1 MDFEVPSEAKQINRA
16 IDDFIDREVAPLE
29 EQHPEFLGEDYQ
41 RHIVD
46 EDHRQVPEYREVVE
60 TIRKKSVEA
69 GFYGMTMPEEVGG
82 GGVDILT
89 RGIVGEHVSNR
100 PPGFHSA
107 IFGGAGGPT
116 PILLAANE
124 EQREEYL
131 DPLMAGEVTTCFA
144 LTEPDHGSDPHYMD
158 TRAEKDGDEWVI
170 DGTKYWITNAPYA
183 DFAMVFAR
191 TSGEPGD
198 YEGITCFLVDDDNP
212 GYSVGKI
219 HRTMGLTP
227 GGQAELQFDD
237 CRVGEDKVLGEVDR
251 GFQTAMS
258 WIGGGRINIAAASV
272 GTAQY
277 LLDKSVEYARNRETF
292 GKPIGHRQ
300 GVSFQLADLA
310 TEIEQV
316 RWLYR
321 YAAWKIDRGDR
332 ARKEESMAKL
342 RGAELYNDA
351 ADLAVQIHGG
361 AGFMKD
367 NPVEREYRNA
377 RVMRIFEGTDE
388 IQRRTIARELI

>member
-41 RHIVD
+41 RHVVD

-89 RGIVGEHVSNR
+89 RGVVGEHVANR

-198 YEGITCFLVDDDNP
+198 YEGITCFLVDEDNP

-237 CRVGEDKVLGEVDR
+237 CRVGDDKVLGEVDR

-300 GVSFQLADLA
+300 GVSFQLADMA

-361 AGFMKD
+361 SGFMKD

>member
-16 IDDFIDREVAPLE
+16 IDDFIDQEVAPLE
-29 EQHPEFLGEDYQ
+29 EQYPEFLDEDYQ

-46 EDHRQVPEYREVVE
+46 DDNRQVPEYREIVE
-60 TIRKKSVEA
+60 TIREKSVEA

-89 RGIVGEHVSNR
+89 RGIVGEHVANR

-116 PILLAANE
+116 PILLAADE
-124 EQREEYL
+124 DQREEYL
-131 DPLMAGEVTTCFA
+131 DPLMDGEITTCFA
-144 LTEPDHGSDPHYMD
+144 LTEPEHGSDPHYMD

-170 DGTKYWITNAPYA
+170 NGAKYWITNAPYA

-191 TSGEPGD
+191 TSGEDGD
-198 YEGITCFLVDDDNP
+198 YEGITCFLVDADTP
-212 GYSVGKI
+212 GFSRGKI

-227 GGQAELQFDD
+227 GGHGELQFDD

-272 GTAQY
+272 GTAQF
-277 LLDKSVEYARNRETF
+277 LLDHAIDHARNRETF

-321 YAAWKIDRGDR
+321 YAAWKIDNDER

-351 ADLAVQIHGG
+351 ADVAMQIYGG
-361 AGFMKD
+361 SGFMKD